1 MRKQGSQMLRAVV
14 VKEFRHLFRDKV
26 SFLLLFLM
34 PAFLVLMLGYA
45 LSFQVHHHD
54 IQVFN
59 ATHSAQ
65 AERLFARLDANPVL
79 NVCGRVERI
88 EDIEPA
94 FSRGN
99 TRAVVMYAD
108 DGIHLFVEATNTML
122 GRSVETQI
130 SKVIEQFAADENP
143 LPSGQVVKEIPTRY
157 IYNPALKHRYNSVTG
172 LMMLIFILVNAIVLG
187 TSINR
192 EKSQGSWRLLSVTQ
206 LGMGRIVLGKTIP
219 FIAISLLHV
228 AMLYG
233 VCIHFDIEVMGSLGL
248 FFAIQFLYI
257 FCCMALGILIAA
269 WFDRPLDVLILS
281 WVILFLPNV
290 FLSGFVFPL
299 SSMEGAVRDVAELL
313 PGTAFITAFRNIAFK
328 GTGLVQN
335 LPYILTLVAE
345 TLLALAFSIPGF
357 KRTVPR

>member
-1 MRKQGSQMLRAVV
+1 MRKKGSQMLRAVV

-45 LSFQVHHHD
+45 LSFHVHHHD
-54 IQVFN
+54 IQVYN
-59 ATHSAQ
+59 ATHSVD
-65 AERLFARLDANPVL
+65 AERLFARLDANPAL
-79 NVCGRVERI
+79 RVCGRVESVG
-88 EDIEPA
+88 EIEPA
-94 FSRGN
+94 FSHGN
-99 TRAVVMYAD
+99 TRAVVMVTP
-108 DGIHLFVEATNTML
+108 DGIHLFVEATNTL
-122 GRSVETQI
+122 LARSVETQV
-130 SKVIEQFAADENP
+130 SKVIEQFAADETP
-143 LPSGQVVKEIPTRY
+143 LPSAQIVQEIPTRY
-157 IYNPALKHRYNSVTG
+157 IYNPALKSRYNSVTG

-233 VCIHFDIEVMGSLGL
+233 VCLHFDIQVVGSLGL

-257 FCCMALGILIAA
+257 ACCMALGILIAA
-269 WFDRPLDVLILS
+269 WFDRPLDVLIIS

-335 LPYILTLVAE
+335 LDYILTLAAE
-345 TLLALAFSIPGF
+345 TLLALGFSIPGF